1 MILTSVLFLQ
11 EQSKE
16 MHEHTPQPEP
26 DASKKEQR
34 SGVLADKKIVEIS
47 FERYVFSKNVS

>member
-1 MILTSVLFLQ
+1 MILISVLFLQ